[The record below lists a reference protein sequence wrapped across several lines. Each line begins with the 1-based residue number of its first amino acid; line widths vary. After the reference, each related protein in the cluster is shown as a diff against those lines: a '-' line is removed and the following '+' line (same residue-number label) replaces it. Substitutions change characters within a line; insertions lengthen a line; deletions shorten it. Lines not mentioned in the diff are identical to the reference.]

1 MEMLK
6 QQLHF
11 LSKKSVDKHN
21 KLKLHTWQNVLHNTP
36 PQKNPKP
43 HTNKKKDKKVCFLKK
58 QTSCIL

>member
-36 PQKNPKP
+36 PQKKPKTP
-43 HTNKKKDKKVCFLKK
+43 HQQKERQKGVF
-58 QTSCIL
+58 S

>member
-21 KLKLHTWQNVLHNTP
+21 KLKLHTWQPMYYTKEEKKT
-36 PQKNPKP
+36 QQ
-43 HTNKKKDKKVCFLKK
+43 NKKKKSVF
-58 QTSCIL
+58 S